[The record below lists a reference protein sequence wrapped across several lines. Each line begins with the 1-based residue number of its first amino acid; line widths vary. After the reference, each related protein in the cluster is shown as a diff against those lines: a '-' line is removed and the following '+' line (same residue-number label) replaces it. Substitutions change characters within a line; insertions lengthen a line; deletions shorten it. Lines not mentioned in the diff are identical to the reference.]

1 MPDKYEFFTPGVP
14 IQYEGAKAIQ
24 RVDGQKRVLYPPNVP
39 IITKLQRDGMSDED
53 IAGWLDMMP

>member
-24 RVDGQKRVLYPPNVP
+24 IVDGQKRVLYPPNVP
-39 IITKLQRDGMSDED
+39 IIKKLQREGMSDED

>member
-24 RVDGQKRVLYPPNVP
+24 IVDGQKRVLYPSDVP
-39 IITKLQRDGMSDED
+39 TIEKLQKGGMSDED